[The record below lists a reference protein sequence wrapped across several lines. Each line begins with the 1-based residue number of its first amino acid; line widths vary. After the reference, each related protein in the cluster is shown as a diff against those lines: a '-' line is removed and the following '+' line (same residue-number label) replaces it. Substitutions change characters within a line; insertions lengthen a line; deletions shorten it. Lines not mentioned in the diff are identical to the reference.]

1 MPQLGGMWMGEDRR
15 TPWWRLLMRWL
26 VLALG
31 VVIAAHT
38 SKGISYTGPDCMGP
52 HGFGTL
58 ALVVVVLSFFNL
70 VFKPVLVLFTLPF
83 VVLSLGLGLW
93 FINALLFMLAAKV
106 VPGFVVAGFSSA
118 LWGAL
123 VVSVVS
129 LVMNRSL
136 LSRRRG
142 VRTRVLG
149 GVSGPP
155 PSARRDD
162 DVIDL

>member
-1 MPQLGGMWMGEDRR
+1 MWMGEDRR
-15 TPWWRLLMRWL
+15 TPWWRLGMRWL
-26 VLALG
+26 VMALG

-38 SKGISYTGPDCMGP
+38 SRGISYTGLNCLGP

-58 ALVVVVLSFFNL
+58 ALVVVVLSFFNM

-83 VVLSLGLGLW
+83 VVLTLGLGLW
-93 FINALLFMLAAKV
+93 IINAFLFMLAAMV
-106 VPGFVVAGFSSA
+106 VPGFVVASFSSA

-129 LVMNRSL
+129 MVMNRSL
-136 LSRRRG
+136 FSRRR
-142 VRTRVLG
+142 VARTRVLG
-149 GVSGPP
+149 GVSGPA